1 MDGACHYTL
10 AGGVRVPRNPRARSK
25 TLASTSISSAIN
37 SSSAASYV
45 LLLHLLLLLP
55 PTHILPPLSHSLY
68 LPPYH
73 SLAFPPVTF
82 ADLLL
87 FATSRK
93 DEELF
98 KVTRRSTPTTSL
110 KLPNSPS
117 APPSVHFFLLI
128 SSFPSLLISRG
139 LKGFGLLKMCYLWK
153 VFGYEEF
160 PWKFRGQF
168 CDIVEAIG
176 RTWFSEAVRAR
187 IQTEPGN
194 RSWRLSESPATDSAV
209 SVVCTRP
216 FPAAKMRENTRLGAT
231 RSTSADY
238 RPTTM
243 QRATNNFETNA
254 VQADVAA
261 TATTSQIFTRGALVG
276 FLAENYTI
284 CLFFSSPSSLLSSFL
299 SSHLSDLF
307 LGGIFCSFFFLI
319 CKIYRFAETKRV
331 RWNYRADFSETWVF
345 ADVEIWMNFL
355 FPSRYEFYRMIKF
368 ENSIQ
373 IMESLSLGFVN
384 LRVGSIGGTIWNSD
398 LSTFRA
404 WKLKTKI
411 RDELWQRA
419 AHLDVWISLFGMIF
433 CRDLQCQFLFLFLVF
448 TH

>member
-284 CLFFSSPSSLLSSFL
+284 CLFFFVSFVSPLFFSVFASLRPFSRRNFLLVFFSYLQNLSVCRNKKGSMKLPGGFFRDLSFR
-299 SSHLSDLF
+299 
-307 LGGIFCSFFFLI
+307 G
-319 CKIYRFAETKRV
+319 
-331 RWNYRADFSETWVF
+331 RWN
-345 ADVEIWMNFL
+345 L
-355 FPSRYEFYRMIKF
+355 
-368 ENSIQ
+368 
-373 IMESLSLGFVN
+373 
-384 LRVGSIGGTIWNSD
+384 
-398 LSTFRA
+398 
-404 WKLKTKI
+404 
-411 RDELWQRA
+411 DELFVFFA
-419 AHLDVWISLFGMIF
+419 VWILSN
-433 CRDLQCQFLFLFLVF
+433 DKVWK
-448 TH
+448 